1 VVSGDSDIRDSDIRG
16 RDEGLTNL
24 PLGVS
29 VALGEITMMVV
40 VSALVK
46 LVSDDIATTTI
57 LLFRYA
63 LCLPLLLATAVWQ
76 RGRSA
81 FSISRP
87 RTLSLRIATGLI
99 SLACFYA
106 ALDLM
111 PLSLVTVLFQTL
123 TLFVTLLAPM
133 MLGERVGWR
142 RWSAVIAG
150 FGGTMLLL
158 NPAAGGWTFTGILLG
173 LGSPF
178 FGALMMI
185 TLRRLGRHDSPATTA
200 VWHNGMGTI
209 VFALIVVAAD
219 APLPTGGSDLALLI
233 AVGVL
238 SSFQQFGLAFSHKLV
253 PASILA
259 PLHYLSIPMGIGAGV
274 LMFGEVLTAEILVGS
289 TIIIAS
295 SIFILRRERQLR
307 RAGRES

>member
-1 VVSGDSDIRDSDIRG
+1 MSGGPGDSG
-16 RDEGLTNL
+16 QVNL

-46 LVSDDIATTTI
+46 LVSDGIETTTI

-63 LCLPLLLATAVWQ
+63 LCLPLLVATALWQ
-76 RGRSA
+76 RGRQA
-81 FSISRP
+81 LHISRP

-123 TLFVTLLAPM
+123 TLFVTLLAPF

-142 RWSAVIAG
+142 RWSAVMAG

-158 NPAAGGWTFTGILLG
+158 DPFGGGWTLAGILLG

-200 VWHNGMGTI
+200 VWHNGMGTVIFAVI
-209 VFALIVVAAD
+209 VMAVG
-219 APLPTGGSDLALLI
+219 APLPTGQTDLAILVAI
-233 AVGVL
+233 GVL

-259 PLHYLSIPMGIGAGV
+259 PLHYLSIPMGIAAGI
-274 LMFGEVLTAEILVGS
+274 LFFGEILTLEIIAGS
-289 TIIIAS
+289 AIIIAS
-295 SIFILRRERQLR
+295 SVFILRRERQLR
-307 RAGRES
+307 EAGSTR

>member
-1 VVSGDSDIRDSDIRG
+1 VSGDKDIRG

-29 VALGEITMMVV
+29 VALGEITILVV

-81 FSISRP
+81 LSITKP
-87 RTLSLRIATGLI
+87 RTLSIRITTGLI

-142 RWSAVIAG
+142 RWTAVIVG
-150 FGGTMLLL
+150 FGGTLLLL
-158 NPAAGGWTFTGILLG
+158 NPAAGGWTLTGILLG

-200 VWHNGMGTI
+200 VWHNGVGAM
-209 VFALIVVAAD
+209 VFAVIVIVAD
-219 APLPTGGSDLALLI
+219 APLPTGKADMALLVAI
-233 AVGVL
+233 GLL

-259 PLHYLSIPMGIGAGV
+259 PLHYLSIPMGIGAGIM
-274 LMFGEVLTAEILVGS
+274 LFGEVLTPEIIVGS
-289 TIIIAS
+289 AIIIAS

-307 RAGRES
+307 ETGQR

>member
-1 VVSGDSDIRDSDIRG
+1 MSGDKDIRG

-63 LCLPLLLATAVWQ
+63 LCLPLLVATAVWQ

-81 FSISRP
+81 LGITKP
-87 RTLSLRIATGLI
+87 RTLSLRITTGLI

-142 RWSAVIAG
+142 RWTAVIVG
-150 FGGTMLLL
+150 FGGTLLLL
-158 NPAAGGWTFTGILLG
+158 NPAAGGWTLTGILLG

-200 VWHNGMGTI
+200 VWHNGVGAM
-209 VFALIVVAAD
+209 VFAVIVIVAD
-219 APLPTGGSDLALLI
+219 APLPAGSTDMALLI
-233 AVGVL
+233 AIGLL

-259 PLHYLSIPMGIGAGV
+259 PLHYLSIPMGIGAGIM
-274 LMFGEVLTAEILVGS
+274 LFGEVLTPEIIVGS
-289 TIIIAS
+289 AIIIAS

-307 RAGRES
+307 ETGQR

>member
-1 VVSGDSDIRDSDIRG
+1 MSGDKDSRG

-29 VALGEITMMVV
+29 VALGEITILVV

-81 FSISRP
+81 LSITKP
-87 RTLSLRIATGLI
+87 RTLSIRITTGLI

-142 RWSAVIAG
+142 RWTAVIVG
-150 FGGTMLLL
+150 FGGTLLLL
-158 NPAAGGWTFTGILLG
+158 NPAAGGWTLTGILLG

-200 VWHNGMGTI
+200 VWHNGVGAI
-209 VFALIVVAAD
+209 VFAVIVIVAD
-219 APLPTGGSDLALLI
+219 APLPTGKADMALLVAI
-233 AVGVL
+233 GLL

-259 PLHYLSIPMGIGAGV
+259 PLHYLSIPMGIGAGIM
-274 LMFGEVLTAEILVGS
+274 LFGEVLTPEIIVGS
-289 TIIIAS
+289 AIIIAS

-307 RAGRES
+307 ETGQR

>member
-1 VVSGDSDIRDSDIRG
+1 MNGDKDIRG

-29 VALGEITMMVV
+29 VALGEITILVV

-81 FSISRP
+81 LSITKP
-87 RTLSLRIATGLI
+87 RTLSIRITTGLI

-123 TLFVTLLAPM
+123 TLLVTLLAPM

-142 RWSAVIAG
+142 RWTAVIVG
-150 FGGTMLLL
+150 FGGTLLLL
-158 NPAAGGWTFTGILLG
+158 NPAAGGWTLTGILLG

-200 VWHNGMGTI
+200 VWHNGVGAM
-209 VFALIVVAAD
+209 VFAVIVIVAD
-219 APLPTGGSDLALLI
+219 APLPTGKADMALLFAI
-233 AVGVL
+233 GLL

-259 PLHYLSIPMGIGAGV
+259 PLHYLSIPMGIGAGIM
-274 LMFGEVLTAEILVGS
+274 LFGEVLTPEIIVGS
-289 TIIIAS
+289 AIIIAS

-307 RAGRES
+307 ETGQR

>member
-1 VVSGDSDIRDSDIRG
+1 MNRTDTQDANGGQV
-16 RDEGLTNL
+16 NL

-29 VALGEITMMVV
+29 IALGEITIMVG

-46 LVSDDIATTTI
+46 LVSADIDTVTV
-57 LLFRYA
+57 LLFRYL
-63 LCLPLLLATAVWQ
+63 LCLPLLVAMAVWQ
-76 RGRSA
+76 RGGEA
-81 FSISRP
+81 LSITAP
-87 RTLSLRIATGLI
+87 GTLAIRIITGLI

-111 PLSLVTVLFQTL
+111 ALSLVTVLFQTL
-123 TLFVTLLAPM
+123 TLFVTFLAPLL
-133 MLGERVGWR
+133 LGERVGWR
-142 RWSAVIAG
+142 RWTAVIVG

-158 NPAAGGWTFTGILLG
+158 NPSVAGWTMAGVLLG

-178 FGALMMI
+178 FGAMMMI
-185 TLRRLGRHDSPATTA
+185 SLRRLGRRDSPATTA
-200 VWHNGMGTI
+200 VWHNGCGAL
-209 VFALIVVAAD
+209 VFAVIVIG
-219 APLPTGGSDLALLI
+219 TGASMPSTNVDLGILV

-259 PLHYLSIPMGIGAGV
+259 PLHYLSIPMGITAGI
-274 LMFGEVLTAEILVGS
+274 LMFGEELTMDILVGS
-289 TIIIAS
+289 GIIIAS

-307 RAGRES
+307 LTKP

>member
-1 VVSGDSDIRDSDIRG
+1 MSGDKDIRG

-29 VALGEITMMVV
+29 VALGEITILVV

-81 FSISRP
+81 LSITKP
-87 RTLSLRIATGLI
+87 RTLSIRITTGLI

-142 RWSAVIAG
+142 RWTAVIFG
-150 FGGTMLLL
+150 FGGTLLLL
-158 NPAAGGWTFTGILLG
+158 NPAAGGWTLTGILLG

-200 VWHNGMGTI
+200 VWHNGVGAM
-209 VFALIVVAAD
+209 VFAVIVIVAD
-219 APLPTGGSDLALLI
+219 APLPTGKADMALLVAI
-233 AVGVL
+233 GLL

-259 PLHYLSIPMGIGAGV
+259 PLHYLSIPMGIGAGIM
-274 LMFGEVLTAEILVGS
+274 LFGEVLTPEIIVGS
-289 TIIIAS
+289 AIIIAS

-307 RAGRES
+307 ETGQR

>member
-1 VVSGDSDIRDSDIRG
+1 VSGDKDIRG

-29 VALGEITMMVV
+29 VALGEITILVV

-81 FSISRP
+81 LSITKP
-87 RTLSLRIATGLI
+87 RTLSIRITTGLI

-142 RWSAVIAG
+142 RWTAVIVG
-150 FGGTMLLL
+150 FGGTLLLL
-158 NPAAGGWTFTGILLG
+158 NPAAGGWTLTGILLG

-200 VWHNGMGTI
+200 VWHNGVGAM
-209 VFALIVVAAD
+209 VFAVIVIVAD
-219 APLPTGGSDLALLI
+219 APLPTGKADMALLI
-233 AVGVL
+233 AIGLL

-259 PLHYLSIPMGIGAGV
+259 PLHYLSIPMGIGAGIM
-274 LMFGEVLTAEILVGS
+274 LFGEVLTPEIIVGS
-289 TIIIAS
+289 AIIIAS

-307 RAGRES
+307 ETGQR

>member
-1 VVSGDSDIRDSDIRG
+1 
-16 RDEGLTNL
+16 
-24 PLGVS
+24 
-29 VALGEITMMVV
+29 
-40 VSALVK
+40 
-46 LVSDDIATTTI
+46 
-57 LLFRYA
+57 
-63 LCLPLLLATAVWQ
+63 VWQ

-81 FSISRP
+81 LSITKP
-87 RTLSLRIATGLI
+87 RTLSIRITTGLI

-142 RWSAVIAG
+142 RWTAVIVG
-150 FGGTMLLL
+150 FGGTLLLL
-158 NPAAGGWTFTGILLG
+158 NPAAGGWTLTGILLG

-200 VWHNGMGTI
+200 VWHNGVGAM
-209 VFALIVVAAD
+209 VFAVIVIVAD
-219 APLPTGGSDLALLI
+219 APLPTGKADMALLVAI
-233 AVGVL
+233 GLL

-259 PLHYLSIPMGIGAGV
+259 PLHYLSIPMGIGAGIM
-274 LMFGEVLTAEILVGS
+274 LFGEVLTPEIIVGS
-289 TIIIAS
+289 AIIIAS

-307 RAGRES
+307 ETGQR

>member
-1 VVSGDSDIRDSDIRG
+1 MSGGTDIRG

-24 PLGVS
+24 PLGAS

-63 LCLPLLLATAVWQ
+63 LCLPLLLVTAVWQ

-81 FSISRP
+81 LSITKP
-87 RTLSLRIATGLI
+87 RTLSLRITTGLI

-142 RWSAVIAG
+142 RWTAVIAG

-158 NPAAGGWTFTGILLG
+158 NPAAGGWTLTGVLLG

-185 TLRRLGRHDSPATTA
+185 TLRRLGRHDSPASTA
-200 VWHNGMGTI
+200 VWHNGMGAIIFAVI
-209 VFALIVVAAD
+209 VMVAD
-219 APLPTGGSDLALLI
+219 APLPTGRADLTKKQCNGNKPFQRAPEDALHNRRI
-233 AVGVL
+233 H
-238 SSFQQFGLAFSHKLV
+238 LATCRDCIDDK
-253 PASILA
+253 
-259 PLHYLSIPMGIGAGV
+259 
-274 LMFGEVLTAEILVGS
+274 
-289 TIIIAS
+289 
-295 SIFILRRERQLR
+295 
-307 RAGRES
+307 RA